1 MDKESGILT
10 RKVRSPFYE
19 GDTGGEFQDVLRTS
33 KSFTLKKMIDK
44 KLHTILSS
52 ISVIVSIIAVSAA
65 DVPSVDC

>member
-33 KSFTLKKMIDK
+33 KSFTLKKMNR
-44 KLHTILSS
+44 
-52 ISVIVSIIAVSAA
+52 
-65 DVPSVDC
+65 